1 MGKDEEIIEINRWE
15 MDNRIKKKK
24 RIKELEENMEREMGR
39 GR

>member
-15 MDNRIKKKK
+15 MDSRIKKKK